1 MDETV
6 EQVAR
11 QLINM
16 LRSELSRHEDAE
28 TAIDVYKTANW
39 IINELDEVKQTCSN
53 LAEQD
58 MEERGLSHLR
68 TRVGTAGWTEPQ
80 ARQLDEQAWRR
91 AMAESP
97 DLMAVQRDFDLA
109 EARLRQAREPYME
122 LPEPRFFIR

>member
-1 MDETV
+1 MDETI

-16 LRSELSRHEDAE
+16 LGGELSRHEDAE

-39 IINELDEVKQTCSN
+39 IINELDDVKQACSE

-58 MEERGLSHLR
+58 MEQRGLSHLR
-68 TRVGTAGWTEPQ
+68 TRAGTAGWTEPQ
-80 ARQLDEQAWRR
+80 ARQLDEQGWRR

-109 EARLRQAREPYME
+109 EARLRQAREPYMA
-122 LPEPRFFIR
+122 LPEPRFFLR

>member
-16 LRSELSRHEDAE
+16 LRNELSGHEDAE
-28 TAIDVYKTANW
+28 TAIDVYKMAHW
-39 IINELDEVKQTCSN
+39 IINELDDVKQACLN

-58 MEERGLSHLR
+58 MEQRELSHLR
-68 TRVGTAGWTEPQ
+68 TRAGTAGWTEPQ
-80 ARQLDEQAWRR
+80 ARQLDEQGWRR
-91 AMAESP
+91 ALAESP
-97 DLMAVQRDFDLA
+97 ELMAVQRDYDLA
-109 EARLRQAREPYME
+109 EARLHQARELYLE

>member
-11 QLINM
+11 QLINL

-39 IINELDEVKQTCSN
+39 IINELDDVKQACLN

-58 MEERGLSHLR
+58 MDQRELGHLR
-68 TRVGTAGWTEPQ
+68 TRSGTAGWTEPQ
-80 ARQLDEQAWRR
+80 ARQLDEQGWRR
-91 AMAESP
+91 AMAGNP
-97 DLMAVQRDFDLA
+97 DLMAVQRDYDLA
-109 EARLRQAREPYME
+109 EARLHQAREPYME